1 MGYVIMKRN
10 RNAKETFHE
19 RIENERETGE
29 QMMRYKLLVLD
40 IDGTVTNSKKEVT
53 EKTKKAI
60 IELQERGIPVA
71 IASGRPPQGVY
82 KVAET
87 LELDRFGSYILP
99 FNGARILNFQTRECV
114 YEKTLPMHL
123 PARLWKDAL
132 ENGIGIIT
140 YEKDEILSG
149 TEPDK
154 YMEIEAKINQLPI
167 V

>member
-87 LELDRFGSYILP
+87 LELNRFGSYILP
-99 FNGARILNFQTRECV
+99 FNWRREF
-114 YEKTLPMHL
+114 
-123 PARLWKDAL
+123 
-132 ENGIGIIT
+132 
-140 YEKDEILSG
+140 
-149 TEPDK
+149 
-154 YMEIEAKINQLPI
+154 
-167 V
+167 